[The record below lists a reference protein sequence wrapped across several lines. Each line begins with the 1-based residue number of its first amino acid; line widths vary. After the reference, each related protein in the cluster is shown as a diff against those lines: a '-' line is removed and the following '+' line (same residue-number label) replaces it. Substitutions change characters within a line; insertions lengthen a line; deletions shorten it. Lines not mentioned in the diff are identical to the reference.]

1 MKNIVLLSGHICSG
15 KTALCDNLVNEFGF
29 RSLKTKNVI
38 RRIFENSPNER
49 GSLQDFGDVLDRRTK
64 GGWVRD
70 AIRELLSQEP
80 DDDISIVVD
89 AVRILPQV
97 DAIRKAYGSRVV
109 HVHLTAPL
117 DVLAAR
123 YAERNR
129 IEDKNMPSY
138 DDVLA
143 NKTERN
149 VERLMKPADIA
160 INTHRCSEM
169 DVLIR
174 TAAALGVFDR
184 ERHRL
189 VDVLVG
195 GQYGSEGKGQIA
207 AYLSREYDLLVR
219 VGGPNAGHQVFEDQA
234 PFTFH
239 QLPSGTRSCEARLLI
254 GPGAVINADVLRDEI
269 AKCYVDKD
277 RLSIDPQAVIILPAD
292 RKKELRIVSDIGS
305 TGQGVG
311 AATTRR
317 ITDRGRKT
325 VRMAK
330 DVPAFKH
337 FIRQAYRVLEE
348 AFAAQQKILL
358 EGTQGTGLSLYHGD
372 YPYVTSRDTTVA
384 GCLAEAGISPLRV
397 RKVIMVCRT
406 YPIRVADP
414 TGAGKTSGSFSKE
427 IDWNEIATRAK
438 LPAEKL
444 IAAEKTSTTKR
455 DRRVGEFDWT
465 LLHKATSLNSPT
477 DIALTFTDYLS
488 AKNLQAY
495 RFEQLQEE
503 TLQFI
508 QEIERVT
515 SARVSLISTGFNSRS
530 IIDRRLW

>member
-384 GCLAEAGISPLRV
+384 G
-397 RKVIMVCRT
+397 
-406 YPIRVADP
+406 
-414 TGAGKTSGSFSKE
+414 
-427 IDWNEIATRAK
+427 
-438 LPAEKL
+438 
-444 IAAEKTSTTKR
+444 
-455 DRRVGEFDWT
+455 
-465 LLHKATSLNSPT
+465 
-477 DIALTFTDYLS
+477 
-488 AKNLQAY
+488 
-495 RFEQLQEE
+495 
-503 TLQFI
+503 
-508 QEIERVT
+508 
-515 SARVSLISTGFNSRS
+515 
-530 IIDRRLW
+530 